1 MDLALILITAVL
13 GLTVVIALYIYKV
26 SYVYIRSRSCCDGNV
41 AINLD
46 IAIASLALLDRFF
59 ILSLGT
65 QRKKYQVNNFVL
77 HFLRCRWLLTSEKEP

>member
-1 MDLALILITAVL
+1 MMDLALILITAVL

-26 SYVYIRSRSCCDGNV
+26 SYVYIASWCDGNV

-59 ILSLGT
+59 L
-65 QRKKYQVNNFVL
+65 FV
-77 HFLRCRWLLTSEKEP
+77 FGYAT